1 MNDYVAMIRL
11 TIRLFLFEFIFL
23 GLSNFVYFVE
33 SLLTIYYFYLLER
46 LAHKLQ
52 NLLGL
57 QQWQD
62 ERWWWSERR
71 LCPAWQ
77 YVFRNHTL

>member
-1 MNDYVAMIRL
+1 MHRTPDCLTYYLAPKLMNGYVAMIRL

-23 GLSNFVYFVE
+23 GLSNFVYFVK

-57 QQWQD
+57 QQ
-62 ERWWWSERR
+62 
-71 LCPAWQ
+71 
-77 YVFRNHTL
+77 